1 MARPARFTRETFLP
15 IVKRYYEGLVGDKQ
29 KVLDEIRLDRS
40 DFHKLVKKFDIKIK
54 ITADVF

>member
-29 KVLDEIRLDRS
+29 KVLDEIRLDLI
-40 DFHKLVKKFDIKIK
+40 LV
-54 ITADVF
+54 